1 MYANVLTLNYPLMK
15 KKLVYLFFCLN
26 FATFSSAQNDLTL
39 ASSLNAPIDGCYLSN
54 AEDITSIIVN
64 TANYP
69 YSGTLE
75 MGYILNNG
83 TPVINTQNVS
93 GLGPNGG
100 TYIYTFP
107 SPDDFS
113 NCQEHNLTIW
123 VHDVNDPNN
132 FNDTITVSVIS
143 DCDPVVGNILG
154 PDTVCF
160 GNNLDT
166 LVLDS
171 YVGHVNK
178 WETSTD
184 GGVSWGSIATTSDSL
199 PFQNITNEV
208 DVRVIVESQWGYC
221 PNDTTAWKNVAI
233 DQLSYAGIL
242 PADFDIC
249 DNGNGGVLQ
258 TTGYTSQIVD
268 WLYSYDN
275 GTTWVT
281 NGHPYDTISYSN
293 FTSDVLIQVTAFNGV
308 CPVDTSSTLT
318 LTYMPGT
325 QPGTL
330 SGPTLAC
337 NWDNQGQIVSSGNDG
352 DVIQWWYSVDS
363 GATWN
368 PTLSSADS
376 VYTFVGLNSSTWFIA
391 EIQKGN
397 CPSEFSSP
405 HAITVKPVN
414 ISAGPDTTVTQGDA
428 VQLYASANGATG
440 FLWWPDDYMDDPSS
454 SNPLISF
461 DGIGAITYFVEITDI
476 DGCADT
482 AEVTITYIPDN
493 NALSIPNLFTPNG
506 DGYNDAWQI
515 KNLEGFPDNEVTVFN
530 IYGQIVYEA
539 APYNNDWGG
548 DFNGG
553 QLPDGT
559 YFYVVDLKI
568 QESDPFYLPPIQ
580 GAITIAG
587 NE

>member
-1 MYANVLTLNYPLMK
+1 MLKKFTSLVAFVALSLT
-15 KKLVYLFFCLN
+15 
-26 FATFSSAQNDLTL
+26 ASAQWDFTI
-39 ASSLNAPIDGCYLSN
+39 SPSLDSPTDGCYLS
-54 AEDITSIIVN
+54 ASEQITIFMVN
-64 TANYP
+64 TESFP
-69 YSGTLE
+69 FSGTVQL
-75 MGYILNNG
+75 GYSLNGGPN
-83 TPVINTQNVS
+83 VIQNQNVN
-93 GLGPNGG
+93 GLGGFGSFIYSFPN
-100 TYIYTFP
+100 
-107 SPDDFS
+107 PDNFS
-113 NCQEHNLTIW
+113 ACQEHELKVW
-123 VHDVNDPNN
+123 VYEANDPDNN
-132 FNDTITVSVIS
+132 NDTVTFTIIS

-160 GNNLDT
+160 GNNIDT

-221 PNDTTAWKNVAI
+221 PNDTTTWKNVAI

-281 NGHPYDTISYSN
+281 NGHPYDTITYSN
-293 FTSDVLIQVTAFNGV
+293 FTSDVLVQVTAVNGV
-308 CPVDTSSTLT
+308 CPVDTSSTLS
-318 LTYMPGT
+318 LTYIPGT

-368 PTLSSADS
+368 PSLLNMGDSIYSFIGLTSSS
-376 VYTFVGLNSSTWFIA
+376 WFIA
-391 EIQKGN
+391 EIKKGN
-397 CPSEFSSP
+397 CPSEFTDPP
-405 HAITVKPVN
+405 HMITIKPVN
-414 ISAGPDTTVTQGDA
+414 IQTSQDTTMTLGESA
-428 VQLYASANGATG
+428 TLFASANGATG
-440 FLWWPDDYMDDPSS
+440 FFWWPDDYMDDPYSDMPVITPQS
-454 SNPLISF
+454 
-461 DGIGAITYFVEITDI
+461 IGTINYFVEITDI

-482 AEVTITYIPDN
+482 SRVNVTVVPDQSLL
-493 NALSIPNLFTPNG
+493 AIPNLFTPNG

-515 KNLEGFPDNEVTVFN
+515 KNLDGFPDNEVTIFN
-530 IYGQIVYEA
+530 IYGQVVYEA

-548 DFNGG
+548 DYQGS

-559 YFYVVDLKI
+559 YFYILDLKI
-568 QESDPFYLPPIQ
+568 PETDPLYLPPFQ
-580 GAITIAG
+580 GVITIAG
-587 NE
+587 ND